1 MILIV
6 AFRNAT
12 GVSVK
17 TTRKAF
23 LKYIG
28 DRKWRKVREA
38 NISIEKPFL
47 IYLGNRKWK
56 RKIDTKD
63 GIYH

>member
-12 GVSVK
+12 GASVK

-28 DRKWRKVREA
+28 DRKWRKVRGS
-38 NISIEKPFL
+38 NISIAKPFL
-47 IYLGNRKWK
+47 TYLGNRKWK

-63 GIYH
+63 GIYY

>member
-1 MILIV
+1 MPRG
-6 AFRNAT
+6 A
-12 GVSVK
+12 SVK

-38 NISIEKPFL
+38 NISIAKPFL

-63 GIYH
+63 GIYY